1 MKDDVVKLMLR
12 IDPELHRCLVEEAKT
27 AVRSLNN
34 EIKWRLRQSLERQQD
49 MGWPRE
55 RR

>member
-12 IDPELHRCLVEEAKT
+12 IDPELHCSLVELAKT
-27 AVRSLNN
+27 AERSLNS

-49 MGWPRE
+49 VSA
-55 RR
+55 